1 MRLPAPAQTLPHR
14 GAHCGIARPSSG
26 GLGRLFSG
34 GLALVCAVAALMLSA
49 LPATL
54 AAREREPNSAYAARR
69 ADLTAKLAAPVIL
82 FGYTGDENSSP
93 SYVFNQEENFY
104 YLTGHN
110 EEGAALLLLPPAAAE
125 KGWRG
130 PREILFLQ
138 PRNLNQERWNGP
150 RMAPEDE
157 GIAAKTGFAAVEAI
171 TGLKARLA
179 TLLTSYTEIYTL
191 VPHEAETGY
200 PHAREWSEW
209 LSQAAPK
216 VTWRD
221 VAPALGAMRQVKS
234 PGELALLTKAIELSM
249 DAHFV
254 AMRTARPGLYE
265 FQVAAKMVE
274 VHLSGGCESEAYAPI
289 VGSGLRST
297 ILHHNELSAQ
307 IRDGDVVLLDVGCQY
322 SGYAADVTRTLPA
335 NGRFT
340 PRQEEIYE
348 IVLGAQNAVL
358 AALKPGMTLGRSTP
372 NSLFQVAFDYMNTHG
387 ADAQGQPLGRYF
399 IHGLGHHI
407 GLNVH
412 DAGDPNR
419 PLEAGMVVTIEP
431 GIYLPDENLGVR
443 IEDDVLIT
451 DTGYKLLTARLPR
464 TVSEIEAIMA
474 AAKSQRP
481 E

>member
-1 MRLPAPAQTLPHR
+1 VKLRVPAQRWLYRKTHR
-14 GAHCGIARPSSG
+14 
-26 GLGRLFSG
+26 
-34 GLALVCAVAALMLSA
+34 GLALVCAAAILMLSA

-54 AAREREPNSAYAARR
+54 AAREREPNSVYAGRR
-69 ADLTAKLAAPVIL
+69 ADLAAKLAAPVVL
-82 FGYTGDENSSP
+82 FGYTGEENSSP

-110 EEGAALLLLPPAAAE
+110 EEGAALLLLPPGAAE
-125 KGWRG
+125 KGWRD

-138 PRNLNQERWNGP
+138 PRDPVQERWNGP
-150 RMAPEDE
+150 RMGPEDD
-157 GIAAKTGFAAVEAI
+157 GVAAGTGFAAVESFA
-171 TGLKARLA
+171 GLKERLA
-179 TLLTSYTEIYTL
+179 ELLASYTEIYTL
-191 VPHEAETGY
+191 VPHEDDAGY

-221 VAPALGAMRQVKS
+221 VAPVIGALRQIKS
-234 PGELALLTKAIELSM
+234 SGELALLTKAIELSM

-265 FQVAAKMVE
+265 FQVAARMVE
-274 VHLSGGCESEAYAPI
+274 THFWGGCEGEAYAPI

-322 SGYAADVTRTLPA
+322 AGYAADVTRTLPA
-335 NGRFT
+335 GGRFT
-340 PRQEEIYE
+340 PRQREIYE

-358 AALKPGMTLGRSTP
+358 AALKPGMTLGRNTP
-372 NSLFQVAFDYMNTHG
+372 NSLFQIAFNYLNSHG
-387 ADAQGQPLGRYF
+387 ADAQGRALGRYF

-431 GIYLPDENLGVR
+431 GLYLPEENLGVR

-451 DTGYKLLTARLPR
+451 ETGYKLLTARLPR

-474 AAKSQRP
+474 AAKSQRGEP
-481 E
+481 

>member
-1 MRLPAPAQTLPHR
+1 VKLRAPAQTPLFRKTRR
-14 GAHCGIARPSSG
+14 GLARPS
-26 GLGRLFSG
+26 SG
-34 GLALVCAVAALMLSA
+34 GLALVCAAAALILSA

-54 AAREREPNSAYAARR
+54 AAREREPNGAYAARR

-82 FGYTGDENSSP
+82 FSYTGEENSSP
-93 SYVFNQEENFY
+93 SYVFNQEETFY

-110 EEGAALLLLPPAAAE
+110 EEGAALLLLPPGAAE

-130 PREILFLQ
+130 PLEILFLQ
-138 PRNLNQERWNGP
+138 PRDPAQERWHGP
-150 RMAPEDE
+150 RMGPEDE

-179 TLLTSYTEIYTL
+179 ALLASYTEIYTL
-191 VPHEAETGY
+191 VPHENDTGY

-221 VAPALGAMRQVKS
+221 VAPPIGAMRQIKS

-254 AMRTARPGLYE
+254 AMRTTRPGLFEY
-265 FQVAAKMVE
+265 QVAAKMVE
-274 VHLSGGCESEAYAPI
+274 THTWGGCEGEAYAPI
-289 VGSGLRST
+289 VGTGFNST
-297 ILHHNELSAQ
+297 VLHFNELTRQ
-307 IRDGDVVLLDVGCQY
+307 IRDGDIVLLDVGCQY
-322 SGYAADVTRTLPA
+322 AGYAADVTRTLPA

-340 PRQEEIYE
+340 PRQKEIYE

-358 AALKPGMTLGRSTP
+358 AALKPGMSLDLARRNGP
-372 NSLFQVAFDYMNTHG
+372 NSLYKIAYDYMNAHG
-387 ADAQGQPLGRYF
+387 ADAQGRPLGRYF

-419 PLEAGMVVTIEP
+419 PLEPGMVVTIEP
-431 GIYLPDENLGVR
+431 GLYLPEENLGVR
-443 IEDDVLIT
+443 IEDDVVIT
-451 DTGYKLLTARLPR
+451 ETGYKLLTARLPR